1 MCVTLLYFVSL
12 GLVKF
17 PNKIDTRVLFT
28 LETNLNKLF
37 ETNAKAAAISD
48 IPDAQI
54 IYHDTP
60 YISYSQITL
69 DDNFLAY
76 YNGILKSHSALRA
89 GVILSPYQQ
98 SFEVNTRTQP
108 LNVNCRGLNKQIER
122 IEISLVYDKSDQYQ
136 TIYDSYDVELAGKF
150 IQALTLENASTTYSL
165 TRQLEYNISNE
176 DDKHW
181 L

>member
-1 MCVTLLYFVSL
+1 MCVCLLFFVSL
-12 GLVKF
+12 VLVKF
-17 PNKIDTRVLFT
+17 PNKIDIKFT

-76 YNGILKSHSALRA
+76 YSGILKSHSALRA

-98 SFEVNTRTQP
+98 F
-108 LNVNCRGLNKQIER
+108 
-122 IEISLVYDKSDQYQ
+122 
-136 TIYDSYDVELAGKF
+136 
-150 IQALTLENASTTYSL
+150 
-165 TRQLEYNISNE
+165 
-176 DDKHW
+176 
-181 L
+181 